1 MKLSF
6 RTKFFYGGG
15 DFAINIMWQLTVF
28 YLLFFYTDVFG
39 LSPSDAGLV
48 FLLAKVWDAITDP
61 LMGYLADNTS
71 TRWGKFR
78 PYILF
83 GSIPALLAIILCFT
97 SPNLSDEGKF
107 YWALFTYIS
116 FTTLYT
122 IMAIPFGSMTAA
134 MTQDMNERTSLAS
147 FRYIGGSSGS
157 VVVAA
162 LTLPLVSL
170 FASPQLG
177 FPIVVA
183 CFALIGAIFC
193 FLCFFN
199 TKEIFSKVYE
209 KRISFK
215 KIINMLANNF
225 ALQFIIVALLGTWIA
240 NNVKQVT
247 VIYFIKYNLQ
257 LEPYFG
263 LILLGVILQIM
274 LGALATNLIKNMF
287 EKKIIFIIGTALY
300 VVTDLII
307 YFITGYE
314 NFWLFAFVGSFGFI
328 GFGMAGVATWSMLAD
343 SVEFG
348 EWKSGF
354 RSEGIINS
362 SFVCIF
368 KLSIGFSGWLA
379 GMILESTNYQPNEI
393 MQNSETLEGLF
404 IMGYIFPAVAGT
416 IAMLIMAF
424 HKYDSSFYD
433 TVFSDLRSE
442 RKS

>member
-39 LSPSDAGLV
+39 LSPSKAGLV
-48 FLLAKVWDAITDP
+48 FLLAKAWDAITDP
-61 LMGYLADNTS
+61 FMGYIADNTS

-97 SPNLSDEGKF
+97 TPDLSSTGKF

-134 MTQDMNERTSLAS
+134 MTQDMKERTSLAS

-157 VVVAA
+157 VVVAS

-170 FASPQLG
+170 FTSPQLG

-183 CFALIGAIFC
+183 CFAALAAIFC
-193 FLCFFN
+193 FLCFLN
-199 TKEIFSKVYE
+199 TKEIYSKVYE
-209 KRISFK
+209 ERIGLK

-225 ALQFIIVALLGTWIA
+225 ALQFIVVALLGTWIA

-274 LGALATNLIKNMF
+274 LGALVANLIKDMF
-287 EKKIIFIIGTALY
+287 EKKIIFIIGTILY

-307 YFITGYE
+307 YFITGYD

-343 SVEFG
+343 TVEFG

-354 RSEGIINS
+354 RSEGVINS

-379 GMILESTNYQPNEI
+379 GVILEYTNYQANAI
-393 MQNSETLEGLF
+393 SQNPETLEGLF

-424 HKYDSSFYD
+424 HRYDSSFYD

>member
-61 LMGYLADNTS
+61 LMGYMADNTS

-97 SPNLSDEGKF
+97 SPDLSDEGKF
-107 YWALFTYIS
+107 YWALCTYIS

-183 CFALIGAIFC
+183 CFALLGAIFC

-199 TKEIFSKVYE
+199 TKEIYSKVYE

-215 KIINMLANNF
+215 KITYMLANNF
-225 ALQFIIVALLGTWIA
+225 ALQFIIVALLG
-240 NNVKQVT
+240 
-247 VIYFIKYNLQ
+247 LS
-257 LEPYFG
+257 
-263 LILLGVILQIM
+263 LIHI
-274 LGALATNLIKNMF
+274 
-287 EKKIIFIIGTALY
+287 
-300 VVTDLII
+300 
-307 YFITGYE
+307 
-314 NFWLFAFVGSFGFI
+314 
-328 GFGMAGVATWSMLAD
+328 
-343 SVEFG
+343 
-348 EWKSGF
+348 
-354 RSEGIINS
+354 
-362 SFVCIF
+362 
-368 KLSIGFSGWLA
+368 
-379 GMILESTNYQPNEI
+379 
-393 MQNSETLEGLF
+393 
-404 IMGYIFPAVAGT
+404 
-416 IAMLIMAF
+416 
-424 HKYDSSFYD
+424 
-433 TVFSDLRSE
+433 
-442 RKS
+442 